1 MICRARGRR
10 ETRMEN
16 GKWRKAQITPSTIRV
31 RRSSPFARRGNYGSV
46 IVCPACTRLG
56 SIFGL
61 AAAMV
66 FHLLPLPYF
75 ACAIDQSDSPLR
87 TLYLVPPLGVL
98 RRGRD
103 LVTGATESDAST
115 SGSSFTGSW
124 AAESCPTGCGGGSGE
139 NVAGGAGGG
148 AGVTGP
154 FIAAWL
160 IGGTADAFAAFLFA
174 LL

>member
-1 MICRARGRR
+1 
-10 ETRMEN
+10 MED
-16 GKWRKAQITPSTIRV
+16 GGWRKLSHP
-31 RRSSPFARRGNYGSV
+31 PFAIVDLRHLRGAETYGSV

-103 LVTGATESDAST
+103 RVTGATESDAST
-115 SGSSFTGSW
+115 NDSSITGSS
-124 AAESCPTGCGGGSGE
+124 AAESYTTGCGGGS
-139 NVAGGAGGG
+139 
-148 AGVTGP
+148 
-154 FIAAWL
+154 
-160 IGGTADAFAAFLFA
+160 
-174 LL
+174 